1 MQTLTLTIKTWKIEI
16 KESFTGSSR
25 WIVFVLLCL
34 FLGVLGVH
42 RFAVKRYRSG
52 ILYLI
57 TAGLFGI
64 GVLFDLVSLFINRF
78 KDNRGNTVSS
88 NFTGFT
94 KIIIFLGIVTGVE
107 ILYLV
112 FEDYIL
118 QVNIIRLLE
127 KIVGAS

>member
-127 KIVGAS
+127 KIVGGS

>member
-78 KDNRGNTVSS
+78 KDSRGNTVSS

-127 KIVGAS
+127 KIVGGS

>member
-1 MQTLTLTIKTWKIEI
+1 MQIFTLTLKVWKTEI

-42 RFAVKRYRSG
+42 RFAAKRYRSG

-57 TAGLFGI
+57 TLGIFGLGI
-64 GVLFDLVSLFINRF
+64 LFDLVCLFLNRF
-78 KDNRGNTVSS
+78 KDSRGNTVSS

-94 KIIIFLGIVTGVE
+94 KIIIFLSIITGVE

-112 FEDYIL
+112 LEDYIL

-127 KIVGAS
+127 KIVGGS